1 MRRGYNYEPVP
12 QTPGFDGIE
21 AENEQLANEL
31 KDKIGALKSLTI
43 DIGYEVRYQEKI
55 LNDLDDDMGRTGG
68 FLSNTITRVT
78 RLAKNGKSYTCYMLF
93 FALFVFFIIYI
104 VLKFR

>member
-12 QTPGFDGIE
+12 QSPSFDGIE

-43 DIGYEVRYQEKI
+43 DIGNEVRYQDKI
-55 LNDLDDDMGRTGG
+55 LNDLDEDMGRTGG
-68 FLSNTITRVT
+68 FLNSTITRVT

-93 FALFVFFIIYI
+93 FALFVFLIVYII
-104 VLKFR
+104 LKFR